1 MINHFLS
8 LLQLELEIVN
18 PVLKYVIDTESL
30 LPLLRAVLV
39 GGLQLFDLRLL
50 LFDVLI
56 QLCNQRFLTIELN
69 DV

>member
-56 QLCNQRFLTIELN
+56 
-69 DV
+69 